1 METKLSLYNTL
12 TRRKEL
18 FEPLNEGRVGMY
30 VCGPTV
36 YGDPHL
42 GHARPSITFDLM
54 FRYLKALGYKVRYV
68 RNITDVG
75 HLEHDADEGEDKIAK
90 KARLEQLEPMEV
102 AHYYTERYHKAME
115 QLNVLTPSI
124 EPHASGHIMEQID
137 FVQRIFDAGYAYESN
152 GSVYFDV
159 EKYNKDYHYGKLSGR
174 NLEDIVANTRDLDG
188 QGDKRHSY
196 DFALWKKAA
205 PEHIMRWK
213 SPWSDGFPGWHME
226 CSAMSC
232 KYLGEQFDIHG
243 GGMDLMFPHHECE
256 IAQAT
261 AALGK
266 DSARYWVHNNM
277 FTIDGQKMGK
287 SYGNFITMEQL
298 FNGEHP
304 KLEQPYSP
312 MTIRFFILQA
322 HYRSTLDFSNAAL
335 QAAEKGFDRLMKGV
349 ETLNKIDTNYRLQ
362 DLIHKICNVL
372 DMIKYTLYQGNLEI
386 SDNAKQ
392 ILRDKISQ
400 CVLDSNS
407 DLKALG
413 EFCKYWKSF
422 KDGQNLSRSV
432 LDPRDDDFYL
442 LVAEIHNI
450 DTLLEEFI
458 NVTDLEKRCR
468 EAMDDDLNSPMVISA
483 MFDWVRIINQI
494 AEGQQTISEADLA
507 ELKRIVNLYVFDILG
522 LRNEKQEGAAAGG
535 DMLAKVVDMIL
546 AVRQDAKTNKDW
558 ATSDKI
564 RNELT
569 AIGIRVK
576 DRKDGVDWEIE

>member
-1 METKLSLYNTL
+1 MESKFVLYNTL
-12 TRRKEL
+12 SRRKEV
-18 FEPLNEGRVGMY
+18 FEPINEGRVGMY

-42 GHARPSITFDLM
+42 GHARPSITFDLL
-54 FRYLKALGYKVRYV
+54 FRYLKAQGYKVRYV

-115 QLNVLTPSI
+115 QLNVLSPSI
-124 EPHASGHIMEQID
+124 EPHASGHIIEQID
-137 FVQRIFDAGYAYESN
+137 FVKRIFDAGYAYESN

-174 NLEDIVANTRDLDG
+174 NLDDIVANTRDLDG

-196 DFALWKKAA
+196 DFALWKKAS
-205 PEHIMRWK
+205 PEHIMRWP

-256 IAQAT
+256 IAQST
-261 AALGK
+261 AALGH
-266 DSARYWVHNNM
+266 DSTRYWVHNNM
-277 FTIDGQKMGK
+277 ITIDGQKMGK

-298 FNGEHP
+298 FGGEHP
-304 KLEQPYSP
+304 KLEQAYTP

-349 ETLNKIDTNYRLQ
+349 ETL
-362 DLIHKICNVL
+362 
-372 DMIKYTLYQGNLEI
+372 
-386 SDNAKQ
+386 AK
-392 ILRDKISQ
+392 
-400 CVLDSNS
+400 
-407 DLKALG
+407 LKPAAATSEG
-413 EFCKYWKSF
+413 
-422 KDGQNLSRSV
+422 V
-432 LDPRDDDFYL
+432 V
-442 LVAEIHNI
+442 VA
-450 DTLLEEFI
+450 
-458 NVTDLEKRCR
+458 DLEKRCR

-483 MFDWVRIINQI
+483 LFDWVRIINQI
-494 AEGQQTISEADLA
+494 AEGQATISEADLA
-507 ELKRIVNLYVFDILG
+507 ELRRIFNLYVFDILG
-522 LRNEKQEGAAAGG
+522 LRNEKQEGAVGGG
-535 DMLAKVVDMIL
+535 DMLGKLVDMIL
-546 AVRQDAKTNKDW
+546 AVRQDAKANKDW